1 MRKFIS
7 GRRFIALASASA
19 LAICLS
25 VVATGNANAACS
37 PVKATGKSVGSI
49 SIGSLNM
56 PIKSFN
62 YPAGGVMEPQKTT
75 AAAGLSAR
83 HMPLSS
89 AVGSSVVVWHR
100 DYQGC
105 VNPLNIFMNKS
116 VGTKFSV
123 SDERGVSTTYRL
135 DKVGVISKGNYK
147 ESWFDLIGP
156 RQLVMFT
163 CTGVFKSGHYEK
175 NMVFIATPL

>member
-62 YPAGGVMEPQKTT
+62 YPAG
-75 AAAGLSAR
+75 
-83 HMPLSS
+83 
-89 AVGSSVVVWHR
+89 
-100 DYQGC
+100 
-105 VNPLNIFMNKS
+105 
-116 VGTKFSV
+116 
-123 SDERGVSTTYRL
+123 
-135 DKVGVISKGNYK
+135 
-147 ESWFDLIGP
+147 
-156 RQLVMFT
+156 
-163 CTGVFKSGHYEK
+163 
-175 NMVFIATPL
+175 